1 MIKSTHQPTL
11 NRVKLERIK
20 EARKTLETNQIFWTE
35 HASATHF
42 ILHLTD
48 EPKED
53 VGFWPTTGRFYSKS
67 NNYRGRGLNYL
78 IEFINEYHPLI
89 EE

>member
-1 MIKSTHQPTL
+1 MSKHTRKPTL
-11 NRVKLERIK
+11 NHVKLERIK
-20 EARKTLETNQIFWTE
+20 EARKILESNQIVWTE

-53 VGFWPTTGRFYSKS
+53 VSFWSTTGRFYSRS
-67 NNYRGRGLNYL
+67 ENYRGRGLNNM
-78 IEFINEYHPLI
+78 IKIIDEYFPI
-89 EE
+89 EEE

>member
-1 MIKSTHQPTL
+1 MSRSTSQPTF
-11 NRVKLERIK
+11 NPVKLSRIK
-20 EARKTLETNQIFWTE
+20 EARKTLEINQIFWTE

-53 VGFWPTTGRFYSKS
+53 VDFWPTTGRFYSKS
-67 NNYRGRGLNYL
+67 VTYKGRGLNNL
-78 IEFINEYHPLI
+78 IEFINKHFPL

>member
-1 MIKSTHQPTL
+1 MKSQPTL
-11 NRVKLERIK
+11 NPIKLERIK
-20 EARKTLETNQIFWTE
+20 EARSTLKTNQIEWTE

-48 EPKED
+48 QPKED
-53 VGFWPTTGRFYSKS
+53 IGFWPTTGKFYSKS
-67 NNYRGRGLNYL
+67 ENYKGRGLNNL
-78 IEFINEYHPLI
+78 INFINENFPII